1 MNSFSSIANMQ
12 QKYLGITGGAPRS
25 PQIVPIIIGG
35 HLVIWLLILTLG
47 YEHFLLHYLKF
58 LLHPSDSPVSN

>member
-35 HLVIWLLILTLG
+35 RLVIWLLILTLG